1 MKFSERIRNTA
12 DSIWEKSHQHPFVQG
27 IGDGTLDIEAFKF
40 YMCQD
45 YKYLIEYSKVIARGA
60 VIAKDLDTMSGF
72 AKLLDETLNFEMDL
86 HRQYAARL
94 GISREELEATVPGPV
109 TLAYSS
115 NMLAEA
121 QKGSLAALIAAI
133 LPCAW
138 SYYEIGLELAK
149 KPGALAHEQYG
160 EWVKMYSSDEFGSIG
175 KWLIE
180 KLDELAEGCSEA
192 ELTELETIFLN
203 TSRYEYM
210 FWDTAY
216 KREGWPV

>member
-1 MKFSERIRNTA
+1 MTFTERIRQSA

-27 IGDGTLDIEAFKF
+27 IGNGTLDIEAFKF

-45 YKYLIEYSKVIARGA
+45 YKYLIEYSKVIAMGT
-60 VIAKDLDTMSGF
+60 VLAKDLDTMSGF
-72 AKLLDETLNFEMDL
+72 AKSLDETLNFEMDL
-86 HRQYAARL
+86 HRQYAERL
-94 GISREELEATVPGPV
+94 GISKEALEATVPGPV

-121 QKGSLAALIAAI
+121 QKGSLASLIAAI

-149 KPGALAHEQYG
+149 KPGALEHEQYG

-180 KLDELAEGCSEA
+180 KLDELAKGCTEA
-192 ELTELETIFLN
+192 ELDDLEAIFLN

-210 FWDTAY
+210 FWDMAY
-216 KREGWPV
+216 NRESWPV